1 MRLRSDSRFS
11 LLCTIFVFTGCTS
24 SFEPRLTSLEVTKN
38 RLPTVRKVQ
47 AGVEVSV
54 EEFFTPNKSR
64 RAFDADVGSQG
75 ILPLLV
81 RFENKGSETYQ
92 VKHTQIRA
100 FLEDLQLQPLYAHEA
115 ASRGASR
122 DYVWNSLVNT
132 AAMGPLAMYWAAASL
147 GATASQGQSIN
158 RKVEHH
164 FENLELQDSLLKPDD
179 AVTGFVYFYL
189 PASTKRLER
198 MAVEISVDLD
208 PSAEAGAKTLHYR
221 LPFPTI
227 EIH

>member
-1 MRLRSDSRFS
+1 MRVRSYFRFS
-11 LLCTIFVFTGCTS
+11 VLLVIFILTGCTS
-24 SFEPRLTSLEVTKN
+24 SFEPRLTSLEMTKS

-54 EEFFTPNKSR
+54 EEFFTPSKSR

-81 RFENKGSETYQ
+81 RVENKGSETYQ
-92 VKHTQIRA
+92 VQQTQVRA
-100 FLEDLQLQPLYAHEA
+100 FLEDQQLLPLYAHEA
-115 ASRGASR
+115 ANRGASR

-147 GATASQGQSIN
+147 GVTASQGQSIN

-164 FENLELQDSLLKPDD
+164 FENLELQDSLLKPDET
-179 AVTGFVYFYL
+179 VTGFVYFYV
-189 PASTKRLER
+189 PASVKRLER
-198 MAVEISVDLD
+198 LAVEISLET
-208 PSAEAGAKTLHYR
+208 PSGDENTKVLHYR

-227 EIH
+227 EIR

>member
-1 MRLRSDSRFS
+1 MILI
-11 LLCTIFVFTGCTS
+11 LAGCTS
-24 SFEPRLTSLEVTKN
+24 SFEPRLTSLETTKS

-47 AGVEVSV
+47 AGVEVSI

-92 VKHTQIRA
+92 VKQTQIRT
-100 FLEDLQLQPLYAHEA
+100 FLEDHQLQPLYAHQA
-115 ASRGASR
+115 ANRGASR

-179 AVTGFVYFYL
+179 TVTGFVYFYL
-189 PASTKRLER
+189 PASVKRLER
-198 MAVEISVDLD
+198 LAVEISLETG
-208 PSAEAGAKTLHYR
+208 PSGEENTKVLHYR